1 MGNKW
6 GWIFILFSVVFQ
18 QTGRTQSIIDPK
30 VKEIIQQSF
39 QTNKSLHLK
48 NYEVDKANLE
58 AEGVKA
64 NKLPHVSATGLY
76 GFMYNNGS
84 LDIPTLNLPVL
95 NLGLFEGATDFNLSS
110 QAAYAG
116 VSVRQV
122 IFSGLQIP
130 NGERALKEK
139 ARAQSYLA
147 EAGKE
152 GMVKEI
158 AATFDQLMLLN
169 EVDKLIVDS
178 ERRLKKEQEK
188 VNKAIENGMAIPYDR
203 DKLKLA
209 LLELEEKKVELAGNR
224 ALLVKKT
231 QQETDLSASAVEE
244 VLYNLSPIYL
254 PDLPTGVEERS
265 ELKAL
270 DASSKAYEYLY
281 KKEKGASLPTAFA
294 FGSASYLNLHN
305 THLTIKDN
313 PVAGDIDLSAN
324 YLKGRPNFMVGV
336 GLRWDIFDGGEH
348 RNKVK
353 QVQLDQAINE
363 TKLLDATGKLN
374 LLLDKNKVSYI
385 TVNQKLKVGDQQ
397 VKVAENNLQMASK
410 QYEAGLIDVTE
421 LLATENEWY
430 KVNLSFYS
438 HVLQQRAA
446 ALELLHTSG
455 KLLQTIYDK

>member
-1 MGNKW
+1 MEKKW
-6 GWIFILFSVVFQ
+6 GWIFIMFSVVILQ
-18 QTGRTQSIIDPK
+18 QTGRAQSIIDPN

-39 QTNKSLHLK
+39 QTNKDLRLK
-48 NYEVDKANLE
+48 NYEVDKATLE

-64 NKLPHVSATGLY
+64 KKLPHVSATGLY

-95 NLGLFEGATDFNLSS
+95 NLGLFEGATDFNLRS

-130 NGERALKEK
+130 NGERALQEK
-139 ARAQSYLA
+139 ARAQGYLV

-152 GMVKEI
+152 GMAKEI

-178 ERRLKKEQEK
+178 ERRLKKEQQK
-188 VNKAIENGMAIPYDR
+188 VNKAIENGLAIPYDR

-224 ALLVKKT
+224 ALLIKKV
-231 QQETDLSASAVEE
+231 QQETGLSTSAVEE

-254 PDLPTGVEERS
+254 SDVPTGVEERS

-281 KKEKGASLPTAFA
+281 KKEKGASLPTVFA

-305 THLTIKDN
+305 TNLTIKDR
-313 PVAGDIDLSAN
+313 PVVGDIDLSTN
-324 YLKGRPNFMVGV
+324 HLKGRPNFMVGV
-336 GLRWDIFDGGEH
+336 GLRWDIFNGGEH

-363 TKLLDATGKLN
+363 TKLLDATEKLN
-374 LLLDKNKVSYI
+374 LLLDKNKVSY
-385 TVNQKLKVGDQQ
+385 TTANQKLKVGDQQ
-397 VKVAENNLQMASK
+397 IKVAENSLQMASK

-430 KVNLSFYS
+430 KVNLNFYS
-438 HVLQQRAA
+438 HVLQQRAV

-455 KLLQTIYDK
+455 KLLQTIYE